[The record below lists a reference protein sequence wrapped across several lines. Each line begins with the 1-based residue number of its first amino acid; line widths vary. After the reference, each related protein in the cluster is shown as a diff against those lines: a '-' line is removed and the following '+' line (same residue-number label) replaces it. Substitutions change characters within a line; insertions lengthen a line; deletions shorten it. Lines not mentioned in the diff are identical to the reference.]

1 MSIYIRMCTELAAML
16 LTFAFSMFDFV
27 RAFAF
32 SHNEN
37 KPDELTNLFV
47 SCMRSSLDI
56 ITGWS
61 MRVRS
66 RADEEL
72 LSILRIGKHCT
83 VVMLVKIA
91 VITV

>member
-1 MSIYIRMCTELAAML
+1 MSIYIYMRAELAAML
-16 LTFAFSMFDFV
+16 LTFVFSMFGFV

-47 SCMRSSLDI
+47 SCMRNSFDI
-56 ITGWS
+56 MTGWS
-61 MRVRS
+61 MRVRP
-66 RADEEL
+66 RTYEEL

-83 VVMLVKIA
+83 VATLVKIA

>member
-1 MSIYIRMCTELAAML
+1 MHAKCVDML
-16 LTFAFSMFDFV
+16 LTFAFSMFGFV

-32 SHNEN
+32 SQNEN
-37 KPDELTNLFV
+37 KRDELTNLFV
-47 SCMRSSLDI
+47 SCMRSSFDI

-83 VVMLVKIA
+83 VAMLVTIA